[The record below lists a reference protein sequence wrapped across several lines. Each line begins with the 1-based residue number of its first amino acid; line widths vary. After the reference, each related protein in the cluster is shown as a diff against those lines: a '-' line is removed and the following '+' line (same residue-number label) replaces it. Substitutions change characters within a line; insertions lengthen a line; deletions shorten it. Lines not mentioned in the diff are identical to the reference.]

1 MSDDG
6 FDLTDALN
14 TETATGALKR
24 FLGISYESKVCD
36 CGVECRETTVYDTTT
51 AAFHSGE
58 TPAWECPECG
68 KTFYRGDKQR
78 NHTLDLYGRGD

>member
-1 MSDDG
+1 MSRRYATVA
-6 FDLTDALN
+6 LTA
-14 TETATGALKR
+14 G
-24 FLGISYESKVCD
+24 
-36 CGVECRETTVYDTTT
+36 ETTVYDTTT

>member
-1 MSDDG
+1 MNAEDLLIDDS
-6 FDLTDALN
+6 TD
-14 TETATGALKR
+14 GAITRVKR
-24 FLGISYESKVCD
+24 ILGISYESKVCD

-51 AAFHSGE
+51 AAFHNGE

-68 KTFYRGDKQR
+68 KTFYRGDKKR